1 MLANIIYLAVF
12 IILAFVLS
20 IAVKAITRGVEAKQ
34 IIKEERDLEINNDNQ
49 KQNLEVVSQLKE
61 LKSLYDNG
69 IINENEFKKAKEFCS
84 TWGSTLVSLAS
95 SNKAK
100 EYLLADMS
108 ENPLFLLNLLPLK
121 MFMINFKSR
130 IN

>member
-1 MLANIIYLAVF
+1 MLTNIIYLAVF

-34 IIKEERDLEINNDNQ
+34 IIKEERNLEINNDNP

-69 IINENEFKKAKEFCS
+69 IINENEFKKAKE
-84 TWGSTLVSLAS
+84 
-95 SNKAK
+95 KI
-100 EYLLADMS
+100 
-108 ENPLFLLNLLPLK
+108 LK
-121 MFMINFKSR
+121 
-130 IN
+130 